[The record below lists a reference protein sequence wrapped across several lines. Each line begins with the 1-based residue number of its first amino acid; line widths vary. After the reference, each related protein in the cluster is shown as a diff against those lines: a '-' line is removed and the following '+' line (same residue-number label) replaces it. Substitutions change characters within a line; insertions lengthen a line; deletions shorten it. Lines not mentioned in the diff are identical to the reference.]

1 MSDRVLITQPID
13 PAGLAMLEAENL
25 AVEVWPGPEPMP
37 KSALLDRVRG
47 CAGLISM
54 LTDSVTA
61 DVLEAGPLR
70 VVAQHAVGINNIDLD
85 AARSLGVAVA
95 HTPGVLTEAT
105 ADLTMAL
112 ILGAARRILE
122 SDRLVRSG
130 QWVGWSPT
138 LMRGMELNGA
148 VLGIVGMGR
157 IGAAVARRAEEFGMQ
172 VIHHNRSSGMPLQ
185 TVLETSDVLTL
196 HCPLTPETHHLID
209 AAALARMKPGAILI
223 NTARGPV
230 VDESA
235 LVDALDSGHLGGAGL
250 DVFEQEPVVHPGLL
264 RSERAILLPHIG
276 SATVAT
282 RRKMGEMVASDLI
295 RGLTGQPLEHGV
307 SN

>member
-1 MSDRVLITQPID
+1 
-13 PAGLAMLEAENL
+13 
-25 AVEVWPGPEPMP
+25 
-37 KSALLDRVRG
+37 
-47 CAGLISM
+47 
-54 LTDSVTA
+54 
-61 DVLEAGPLR
+61 
-70 VVAQHAVGINNIDLD
+70 
-85 AARSLGVAVA
+85 
-95 HTPGVLTEAT
+95 
-105 ADLTMAL
+105 
-112 ILGAARRILE
+112 
-122 SDRLVRSG
+122 
-130 QWVGWSPT
+130 
-138 LMRGMELNGA
+138 MRGMELNGA

-157 IGAAVARRAEEFGMQ
+157 IGAAVARRAEAFGMQ